1 MHGVYEIKEMQ
12 NFQNKIKPVIEEL
25 LHLICLEM
33 DLDIRPE
40 FKFEELSKQ
49 SELEK
54 AQIEATYFDNAIKG
68 VELGIFT
75 DEDAVDYLQGKK
87 YNPWYFWVKRGWNV
101 RTWRDWW
108 VGNEWARRTISP

>member
-1 MHGVYEIKEMQ
+1 
-12 NFQNKIKPVIEEL
+12 
-25 LHLICLEM
+25 M

-68 VELGIFT
+68 IELGIFT
-75 DEDAVDYLQGKK
+75 DEDVIDYLQGKNIIPDTFVLK
-87 YNPWYFWVKRGWNV
+87 EVESEELEEVDELGM
-101 RTWRDWW
+101 
-108 VGNEWARRTISP
+108 NEPKEQ